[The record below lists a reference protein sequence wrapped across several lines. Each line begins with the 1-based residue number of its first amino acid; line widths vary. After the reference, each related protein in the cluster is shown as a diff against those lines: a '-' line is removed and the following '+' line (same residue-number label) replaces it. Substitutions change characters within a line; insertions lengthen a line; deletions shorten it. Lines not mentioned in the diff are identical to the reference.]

1 MEIYERIRALRED
14 NDLKQSDVAKVLKT
28 TQSYY
33 AKYENGHRPIPVDR
47 IITLCTFY
55 NVSPEYILGFTNTP
69 KPLPKD

>member
-1 MEIYERIRALRED
+1 MEIHERIRALRED

-47 IITLCTFY
+47 IITLCKFY

-69 KPLPKD
+69 KQLPKE